1 MKILVHRCWDA
12 LFPIP
17 TVSASEAFLY
27 RVLLAA
33 ALFWFFPQSS
43 NIHMQPEP
51 VGLAHWFD
59 LTWLS
64 GPGVFAIYRAVFFG
78 LLLLYAAGFALPL
91 TVSLMTLAHILPATL
106 HNSQGFTF
114 HGNQI
119 MSLTL
124 VGLSVMTL
132 YFAVTNGLGLLRRP
146 SVSRLLLLPALAF
159 VEATLLWNCEKSFT
173 LGAICSNL
181 FPGAGAFVVGWG
193 NMIVFIL
200 AFIALA
206 AVPAAFAGGWKE
218 EGSPSPLLRSWSL
231 VTAQFVIAS
240 AYLISVFSKMIRSD
254 GQWLV
259 NSYYVALD
267 FVKTLRQNYYS
278 GLDPQ
283 YAIDPPAYIVM
294 MMEHPFITAV
304 FFDFGVALEAF
315 MIFAVGYRKW
325 TFAFGAS
332 LIFMHVTI
340 AKVMNLFF
348 PTHVAMLMIFWV
360 APLLLARLSG
370 GATGKARAS

>member
-1 MKILVHRCWDA
+1 MKTFVLRCWEA
-12 LFPIP
+12 LFPVP
-17 TVSASEAFLY
+17 SVSPGEALLLRAF
-27 RVLLAA
+27 LAA
-33 ALFWFFPQSS
+33 ALFWFFPPSIL
-43 NIHMQPEP
+43 IHAQPEP

-64 GPGVFAIYRAVFFG
+64 REGVFPVYRAVFFA
-78 LLLLYAAGFALPL
+78 LLVLYVCGWVPPL
-91 TVSLMTLAHILPATL
+91 VVPLMTLIHILPPTL
-106 HNSQGFTF
+106 HNSQGFTY

-132 YFAVTNGLGLLRRP
+132 WFAIKSKPDSRRGFGVH
-146 SVSRLLLLPALAF
+146 SIILPAIAIG
-159 VEATLLWNCEKSFT
+159 EAALLWFCEKTFT
-173 LGAICSNL
+173 LGAICTHLCPSVDATL
-181 FPGAGAFVVGWG
+181 AGWG
-193 NMIVFIL
+193 NVIVFTVVFLLL
-200 AFIALA
+200 AG
-206 AVPAAFAGGWKE
+206 VPATLVGGWKE
-218 EGSPSPLLRSWSL
+218 GGAPSPAVRSWTL
-231 VTAQFVIAS
+231 VTAQFVIAA

-283 YAIDPPAYIVM
+283 YAVDPPAYIVM
-294 MMEHPFITAV
+294 MMQHPFLTAV
-304 FFDFGVALEAF
+304 FFDIGVALEAF
-315 MIFAVGYRKW
+315 MIFAVGHRKW

-348 PTHVAMLMIFWV
+348 PTHVAMLAIFWV
-360 APLLLARLSG
+360 APLLLQRLFG
-370 GATGKARAS
+370 EKTR

>member
-1 MKILVHRCWDA
+1 MKNLALRCWNS

-17 TVSASEAFLY
+17 TVSAPEAFLF
-27 RVLLAA
+27 RALFAA
-33 ALFWFFPQSS
+33 ALFWFFPPSFQ
-43 NIHMQPEP
+43 IHTQPEP

-64 GPGVFAIYRAVFFG
+64 GAGVFPIYRAVFFG
-78 LLLLYAAGFALPL
+78 LLVLYAAGFALPL
-91 TVSLMTLAHILPATL
+91 TLPLMTLVHILPATL

-124 VGLSVMTL
+124 LGLSVMTL
-132 YFAVTNGLGLLRRP
+132 WFAVTSGAGRLRLPGL
-146 SVSRLLLLPALAF
+146 SRLFPLVIAL
-159 VEATLLWNCEKSFT
+159 VEAVLIWKSEKSFT
-173 LGAICSNL
+173 LGALCSHLCPAAN
-181 FPGAGAFVVGWG
+181 PFVVGWG
-193 NMIVFIL
+193 NVL
-200 AFIALA
+200 AFTVVFLFLVS
-206 AVPAAFAGGWKE
+206 VPAALAGAWKE
-218 EGSPSPLLRSWSL
+218 EGAPSPLVRSWSL

-240 AYLISVFSKMIRSD
+240 AYLISVFSKFIRSD

-278 GLDPQ
+278 SLDPK

-294 MMEHPFITAV
+294 MMQHPVITAA
-304 FFDFGVALEAF
+304 FFDIGVALEAF
-315 MIFAVGYRKW
+315 MIFAVGHRKW

-332 LIFMHVTI
+332 LIFMHCTI
-340 AKVMNLFF
+340 AKIMNLFF
-348 PTHVAMLMIFWV
+348 PTHVAMLAIFWV
-360 APLLLARLSG
+360 APLLLARLPG
-370 GATGKARAS
+370 GNGGKEPSA